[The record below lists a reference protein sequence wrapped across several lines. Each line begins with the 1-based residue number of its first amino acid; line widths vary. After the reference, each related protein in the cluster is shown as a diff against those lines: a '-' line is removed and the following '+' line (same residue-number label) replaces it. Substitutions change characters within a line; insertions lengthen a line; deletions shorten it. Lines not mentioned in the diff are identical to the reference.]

1 MQETGYKNTNA
12 ESQVINWLFL
22 SKYRYVKALMLN
34 KFSYHTNKKKIYLQC
49 DDRGYINLKY
59 IKSVNYFKK
68 LNRNCATS
76 F

>member
-49 DDRGYINLKY
+49 DDRGCINLKY
-59 IKSVNYFKK
+59 IKSIDLFKK
-68 LNRNCATS
+68 LKKNSARS
-76 F
+76 Y